1 MPQASLLAGSI
12 FERRPGGRTVG
23 NLFALLK
30 AMEWMAEEHVDVLNL
45 SLETG
50 ENRVLS
56 QALDRAAA
64 AGMVLTAAAG
74 NGGAEARPA
83 YPAAHPAVLAATALD
98 PGLNPYRYANH
109 GSYIDFAAPGVRLW
123 TAVPGGGQLQS
134 GTSFAVPFLTA
145 VVAAQMSNGIAADPQ
160 EIRRSLLPGARDLGA
175 PGKDVVFGWGLLRLS
190 PTCR

>member
-1 MPQASLLAGSI
+1 M
-12 FERRPGGRTVG
+12 
-23 NLFALLK
+23 
-30 AMEWMAEEHVDVLNL
+30 
-45 SLETG
+45 
-50 ENRVLS
+50 
-56 QALDRAAA
+56 
-64 AGMVLTAAAG
+64 
-74 NGGAEARPA
+74 
-83 YPAAHPAVLAATALD
+83 
-98 PGLNPYRYANH
+98 
-109 GSYIDFAAPGVRLW
+109 RLW